1 MPLNEEELGD
11 FLTTGNLNIHLAT
24 VNERGHANIHP
35 AWYYY
40 DRSNDKIYV
49 QTSKESKKYK
59 KYKSKE
65 DENIYFCI
73 DDPSPPY
80 KGASGRGT
88 VNMSEDSNLNIPIVE
103 KILIKYMGNLEHAMA
118 QGLLDLHKK
127 GQYVV
132 LEISPKYYSTWDY
145 SKQ

>member
-59 KYKSKE
+59 KYKSNE

-80 KGASGRGT
+80 KGVSGRGT
-88 VNMSEDSNLNIPIVE
+88 VNISEDSNLNIPIV
-103 KILIKYMGNLEHAMA
+103 H
-118 QGLLDLHKK
+118 
-127 GQYVV
+127 V
-132 LEISPKYYSTWDY
+132 
-145 SKQ
+145 

>member
-49 QTSKESKKYK
+49 QNNVYQTSM
-59 KYKSKE
+59 
-65 DENIYFCI
+65 DFH
-73 DDPSPPY
+73 P
-80 KGASGRGT
+80 KGFTS
-88 VNMSEDSNLNIPIVE
+88 LYI
-103 KILIKYMGNLEHAMA
+103 
-118 QGLLDLHKK
+118 
-127 GQYVV
+127 
-132 LEISPKYYSTWDY
+132 
-145 SKQ
+145 